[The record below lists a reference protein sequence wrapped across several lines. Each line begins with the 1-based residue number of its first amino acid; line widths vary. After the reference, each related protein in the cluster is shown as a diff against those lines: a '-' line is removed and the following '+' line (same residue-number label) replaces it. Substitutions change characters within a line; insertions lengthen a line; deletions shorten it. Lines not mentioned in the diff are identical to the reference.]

1 MDPENI
7 TGQVDVDL
15 DNTLVHLTKDEY
27 INEGYS
33 HGKVKEY
40 FIDTALY
47 IVKAK
52 HIIEY
57 YSDVKIEEH
66 SFNEL
71 DSSKKW

>member
-33 HGKVKEY
+33 HEKVKEY

-47 IVKAK
+47 IV
-52 HIIEY
+52 
-57 YSDVKIEEH
+57 
-66 SFNEL
+66 
-71 DSSKKW
+71 